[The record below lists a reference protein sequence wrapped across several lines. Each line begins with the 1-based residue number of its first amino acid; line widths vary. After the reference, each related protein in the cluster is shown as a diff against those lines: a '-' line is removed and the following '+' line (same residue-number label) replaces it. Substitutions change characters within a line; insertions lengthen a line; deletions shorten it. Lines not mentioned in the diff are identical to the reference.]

1 MCIACELGFLNTL
14 DALSPEERER
24 IAREHEEAMRFACEA
39 RQDATPQAEPDK
51 DEPAP

>member
-1 MCIACELGFLNTL
+1 MCIACELGFLSML

-24 IAREHEEAMRFACEA
+24 ILRQHDAATRMACDAPPEAA
-39 RQDATPQAEPDK
+39 PPSK